1 MLNQNDDEPG
11 KCMEQNLNI
20 FGQPTGPAL
29 ENWQARTFPEPVTLT
44 GQYCRLEPLNATQ
57 HTDSLYQAF
66 HPANGNQ
73 AFWTYLSV
81 GPFDDP
87 QSFSAFI
94 RTAVAS
100 RDPLY
105 FAVVDLRSERAVG
118 LLSLMRTD
126 VRNGVTEVGHVMFSP
141 SLQRTLLSTEA
152 QFLLM
157 QYVFSALKYRRYEWK
172 CDSLNAP
179 SRNAALR
186 LGFQFEG
193 IFRQAVVYKGR
204 SRDTAWFS
212 VIDSDWPVLKT
223 AFQRWLSADNFNAQ
237 GEQQCRLQPMIQQAQ
252 AAADLR
258 G

>member
-1 MLNQNDDEPG
+1 MLNQNDDNPG
-11 KCMEQNLNI
+11 RCMEQNINI
-20 FGQPTGPAL
+20 FGQPTGAAL

-44 GQYCRLEPLNATQ
+44 GQYCRLEPLNVAQ
-57 HTDSLYQAF
+57 HTGHLYQAF
-66 HPANGNQ
+66 HPAAGNP

-81 GPFDDP
+81 GPFDDA

-94 RTAVAS
+94 RTAAAS
-100 RDPLY
+100 RDPL
-105 FAVVDLRSERAVG
+105 FFVVVDLRSERAVG

-126 VRNGVTEVGHVMFSP
+126 VRNGVTEVGNVMFSP
-141 SLQRTLLSTEA
+141 SLQRTPLSTEA

-157 QYVFSALKYRRYEWK
+157 QYVFSVLKYRRYEWK

-212 VIDSDWPVLKT
+212 VIDRDWPALKT
-223 AFQRWLSADNFNAQ
+223 AFQRWLSAGNFNPQ
-237 GEQQCRLQPMIQQAQ
+237 GEQHCRLQQMIQAAQ
-252 AAADLR
+252 AAVTPR

>member
-1 MLNQNDDEPG
+1 
-11 KCMEQNLNI
+11 MEQNLNI

-29 ENWQARTFPEPVTLT
+29 VNWQARTFPEPVTLT

-66 HPANGNQ
+66 HPANGSPS
-73 AFWTYLSV
+73 FWTYLSV

-100 RDPLY
+100 RDPLF
-105 FAVVDLRSERAVG
+105 FAVVDLRSEKAVG

-126 VRNGVTEVGHVMFSP
+126 VRNGVTEVGNVMFSP
-141 SLQRTLLSTEA
+141 SLQRTFLSTEA

-157 QYVFSALKYRRYEWK
+157 QYVFSELSYRRYEWK

-179 SRNAALR
+179 SRNAASR

-212 VIDSDWPVLKT
+212 VIDSDWPALKI

-237 GEQQCRLQPMIQQAQ
+237 GEQQFRLQQMIQQAQ
-252 AAADLR
+252 TQADPR
-258 G
+258 A